1 MVTPEER
8 ITRLEALQEAN
19 VQRFDDVNARLDTII
34 RGNDAARQ
42 EAREAN
48 QALRQEMQEANQALR
63 QEMQEANQALR
74 QEMQEASQALRQ
86 DTRDMNESTRR
97 EMLQLVEAARKE
109 SRTYFL
115 AMLSL
120 GAILMAATI
129 TTTVTVLGTLPG

>member
-1 MVTPEER
+1 MVTAEER

-34 RGNDAARQ
+34 QGNDAARQ

-48 QALRQEMQEANQALR
+48 QALRQEAREANQALR
-63 QEMQEANQALR
+63 QEMHGANQG
-74 QEMQEASQALRQ
+74 LRQ

-97 EMLQLVEAARKE
+97 EMLQLVETARKE

-115 AMLSL
+115 ALLSL
-120 GAILMAATI
+120 GAILMAAAI
-129 TTTVTVLGTLPG
+129 TTTVTVLEKLPG

>member
-74 QEMQEASQALRQ
+74 Q

-115 AMLSL
+115 ALLSL

>member
-48 QALRQEMQEANQALR
+48 QALRQEMHEANQALR
-63 QEMQEANQALR
+63 QEMQEAN
-74 QEMQEASQALRQ
+74 QALRQ

-115 AMLSL
+115 ALLSL